1 MFKMRKAF
9 MGAAGLTLAVT
20 SVMLSSPTASAAS
33 WYTYENENSGKCL
46 AVPGSSTADGT
57 ELVQWTC
64 TGNTDQAWT
73 AMAVSGGDGNR
84 IKLVNYHSGKC
95 LAIGG
100 SSTATG
106 AKAIQWECNNNTDQ
120 IWIRDSAL
128 RLRNLN
134 SDLCLA
140 VPNSS
145 TANGTELVQW
155 TCTTNDDQIWPR
167 AAVTVDA

>member
-1 MFKMRKAF
+1 MSKMRKAF
-9 MGAAGLTLAVT
+9 VGATGLALAAT
-20 SVMLSSPTASAAS
+20 SVMLSSPSASAAS
-33 WYTYENENSGKCL
+33 WYTYENLNSGKCL
-46 AVPGSSTADGT
+46 AVPSDSTANGT
-57 ELVQWTC
+57 ELIQWTC
-64 TGNTDQAWT
+64 TGNDDQVWT
-73 AMAVSGGDGNR
+73 PLAVAGGDGNR

-100 SSTATG
+100 SSTAAG
-106 AKAIQWECNNNTDQ
+106 ANAIQWECNNNTDQ

-145 TANGTELVQW
+145 TANGAKLVQW
-155 TCTTNDDQIWPR
+155 TCTTNTDQGWIFDKLPNP
-167 AAVTVDA
+167 

>member
-1 MFKMRKAF
+1 MRKTF
-9 MGAAGLTLAVT
+9 VGTAGLALAAT
-20 SVMLSSPTASAAS
+20 SVLFSSPSASAAS
-33 WYTYENENSGKCL
+33 FYTYGNASSGKCM
-46 AVPGSSTADGT
+46 AVPNNSGANGT

-64 TGNTDQAWT
+64 TGNSDQVWT
-73 AMAVSGGDGNR
+73 PVAVPGGDGNR
-84 IKLVNYHSGKC
+84 IKLVNFNSDKC

-100 SSTATG
+100 SSTEAG
-106 AKAIQWECNNNTDQ
+106 AKAIQWECTGNDDQ

-145 TANGTELVQW
+145 QANGTKLIQW
-155 TCTTNDDQIWPR
+155 TCTLGLDQQWPR
-167 AAVTVDA
+167 TEVTVGA